1 MVDGIRL
8 DICFTATRTAK
19 LVSYHQSRCILI
31 YRCDSHLLPVS
42 PPPSF
47 TLPPPASI
55 ILPAPSINDPHAK
68 VKRTATWR
76 WLDDDWSTV
85 RAGQGS
91 NGSNTTVVQPSPI
104 ADSELSAGGHVPR
117 SLSMSFGTSPPS
129 QHDDSNSAISGVRAP
144 SIAEQAFAK
153 GLERLKARTGT
164 PQAKPPSPRSSVELV
179 RPRTGSQ
186 ASEDLESMQSQS
198 MQPMLSVSSTS
209 VNQAPTETIR
219 ERDDVSPTT
228 PHPGVVLME

>member
-1 MVDGIRL
+1 MRL
-8 DICFTATRTAK
+8 T
-19 LVSYHQSRCILI
+19 S
-31 YRCDSHLLPVS
+31 RCDSHLLPVS

-55 ILPAPSINDPHAK
+55 ILPAPTANDPHAK

-91 NGSNTTVVQPSPI
+91 TNATVIHPPPI
-104 ADSELSAGGHVPR
+104 AESEASGSGHAPR
-117 SLSMSFGTSPPS
+117 SLSMSFGTSPPPH
-129 QHDDSNSAISGVRAP
+129 QDDANANANPQNSATSSGVRAQ

-164 PQAKPPSPRSSVELV
+164 PQGKPPSPRSSVELV

-186 ASEDLESMQSQS
+186 ASEDLESI
-198 MQPMLSVSSTS
+198 QPMMMSTS
-209 VNQAPTETIR
+209 TGGQVPMESIR
-219 ERDDVSPTT
+219 ERDDVSASTVRNWVTRTDQIRRPTRMVGCMGIT
-228 PHPGVVLME
+228 NGRTWERRVV